1 MVINQIQAQEKA
13 YHSVALLKDNKQTK
27 NDDNKTLFIERDSL
41 RRAHPYVSL
50 IQSVLHGTKGLG
62 YALLVKQMLFS

>member
-27 NDDNKTLFIERDSL
+27 NDDNKTLFIEI
-41 RRAHPYVSL
+41 H
-50 IQSVLHGTKGLG
+50 LG
-62 YALLVKQMLFS
+62 GPIHMCH